1 MVGER
6 VAARESGVEVR
17 EKSQRRQT
25 VESLG
30 LALLIAFAIKSSLI
44 QAFWVPSGSML
55 PTIHIGD
62 HLFVNK
68 LAYSIRLDID
78 IPFPASWK
86 PRWLPTKIIN
96 KELIRW
102 GKPRR
107 GEVVVFVSPLDPE
120 TDLIKRVIAV
130 EGDTVEVRA
139 KKVFVNGEPVDD
151 PHAYFADS
159 LVQPA
164 RDSRRDFMAPT
175 VVPEGKFFVMG
186 DNRDNSHDSRFW
198 GFADAK
204 DLKGRATFIYFSW
217 PDWKRIGRVIR

>member
-6 VAARESGVEVR
+6 VAARSGVEVA

-55 PTIHIGD
+55 PTIFIGD

-68 LAYSIRLDID
+68 LAYSLRLDID
-78 IPFPASWK
+78 IPFPGKLK
-86 PRWLPTKIIN
+86 PNWLPTKIIN
-96 KELIRW
+96 KELFRF
-102 GKPRR
+102 GKPKR
-107 GEVVVFVSPLDPE
+107 GEVVVFVSPVDPE

-139 KKVFVNGEPVDD
+139 KKVFINGQPIDD
-151 PHAYFADS
+151 PHAHYTDVRVHGPGS
-159 LVQPA
+159 Q
-164 RDSRRDFMAPT
+164 RDFMAPK
-175 VVPEGKFFVMG
+175 VVPDGKFFVMG
-186 DNRDNSHDSRFW
+186 DNRDNSADSRYW
-198 GFADAK
+198 GFADMK
-204 DLKGRATFIYFSW
+204 DLKGRATFVYFSW
-217 PDWKRIGRVIR
+217 PDWNRFGRLIR

>member
-6 VAARESGVEVR
+6 VAARGGVEVR

-25 VESLG
+25 VESLL
-30 LALLIAFAIKSSLI
+30 LALLIAFAIKSSLV

-55 PTIHIGD
+55 PTIYIGD

-68 LAYSIRLDID
+68 LAYSLRLDID
-78 IPFPASWK
+78 IPFPAAWK

-96 KELIRW
+96 KELIRFS
-102 GKPRR
+102 KPKR
-107 GEVVVFVSPLDPE
+107 GEVVVFVSPQDAE
-120 TDLIKRVIAV
+120 TDLIKRVVAI

-139 KKVFVNGEPVDD
+139 KKVFVNGEPIDD
-151 PHAYFADS
+151 PHAYFSDPR
-159 LVQPA
+159 VFPPQNP
-164 RDSRRDFMAPT
+164 RDFMAPK

-186 DNRDNSHDSRFW
+186 DNRDNSSDGRFW
-198 GFADAK
+198 GFADVK

-217 PDWKRIGRVIR
+217 PDWKRFGRVIR